1 MIKCKTIEC
10 KDCPYFWAD
19 CDDNG
24 KPIENPH
31 CQYQYNDGYAPCEID
46 DYETEDTDED

>member
-1 MIKCKTIEC
+1 MIKC

-31 CQYQYNDGYAPCEID
+31 CHYQYNDGYAPCEAE
-46 DYETEDTDED
+46 ETETYYNEEQ